1 MGRFAFFID
10 SSACSGCKACQAACR
25 DKNDLP
31 PGVSWR
37 RIYEVE
43 GGSWKITDG
52 VITEKPF
59 AYNFSMSC
67 NHCEDTPCVDACPTT
82 ALHKTLDGIVVID
95 KLKCMG
101 CNYCEWTCPYKALKM
116 DSTQGIMTKCDMC
129 EDYIYEGRNPA
140 CVDACP
146 MRALEFGYY
155 DTLVSRHGSNAKIY
169 PLPGYEMTKPSVVIK
184 VHPDASRANN
194 ENASVN
200 NLEVY

>member
-1 MGRFAFFID
+1 MRRFAFYID

-25 DKNDLP
+25 DKNDLA

-43 GGSWKITDG
+43 GGNWKIEDG

-59 AYNFSMSC
+59 AYYFSMSC

-95 KLKCMG
+95 KMKCMG

-116 DSTQGIMTKCDMC
+116 DSSQGIMTKCDMC
-129 EDYIYEGRNPA
+129 EDYIYEGKNPA

-155 DTLVSRHGSNAKIY
+155 DTLVSLHGSNAKIY
-169 PLPGYEMTKPSVVIK
+169 PLPGYEMTRPSVVLK
-184 VHPDASRANN
+184 VHPDASKATND
-194 ENASVN
+194 NASVN